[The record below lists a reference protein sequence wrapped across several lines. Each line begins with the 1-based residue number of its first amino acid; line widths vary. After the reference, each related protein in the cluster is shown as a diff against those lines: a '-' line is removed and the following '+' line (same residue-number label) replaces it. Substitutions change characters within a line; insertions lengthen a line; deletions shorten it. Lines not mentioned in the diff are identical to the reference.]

1 MRGGFGPSFFAAGAC
16 MGGAVARG
24 QGPGSAAIVP
34 CSLRCAR
41 DFKGMRALP
50 RPSPL
55 LLAAL
60 LPLAAA
66 RGCGLRFGAASSAL
80 CPAGPRGGP
89 PAPAGA
95 AAPRPRLRLRSR
107 LPSRLAGPCPGCA
120 PARAACPRPR
130 PAPPG
135 RRRPRPCALRAP
147 GGPSGFP
154 RRASSR
160 LRSTPWGRGARLS
173 GCRPRWPR
181 CVAFRPPA
189 WVCSAAGA
197 VVRLRAR
204 GWGSAGCGQRGTTAR
219 SRGRIC
225 NTSSPDFPYKY
236 GERL

>member
-1 MRGGFGPSFFAAGAC
+1 

-41 DFKGMRALP
+41 DLKGMRALP

-55 LLAAL
+55 LLAAP

-66 RGCGLRFGAASSAL
+66 RGCGLRCGAASSAL

-135 RRRPRPCALRAP
+135 RRRPRPCALRAS

-154 RRASSR
+154 RRAS
-160 LRSTPWGRGARLS
+160 LPPALPPRGARLS
-173 GCRPRWPR
+173 GFALVGRACSPRPAASCRPGA
-181 CVAFRPPA
+181 V
-189 WVCSAAGA
+189 A

-204 GWGSAGCGQRGTTAR
+204 GWGFRRLRVAGITAR
-219 SRGRIC
+219 RGRAAWNI
-225 NTSSPDFPYKY
+225 SAVISI
-236 GERL
+236 

>member
-1 MRGGFGPSFFAAGAC
+1 MRGASAPLFFVVGAC

-160 LRSTPWGRGARLS
+160 LRSAPWGRGGAALGLS
-173 GCRPRWPR
+173 PSLAAPGRAAPGRGFVLGLVRWCACGRGAGVPL
-181 CVAFRPPA
+181 AAASGGRPPA
-189 WVCSAAGA
+189 LAGGFSSDSDGRPAAP
-197 VVRLRAR
+197 
-204 GWGSAGCGQRGTTAR
+204 C
-219 SRGRIC
+219 
-225 NTSSPDFPYKY
+225 P
-236 GERL
+236 

>member
-1 MRGGFGPSFFAAGAC
+1 MRGFGPSFFAAGAC

-55 LLAAL
+55 LLAAP

-66 RGCGLRFGAASSAL
+66 RGCGLRCGAASSAL

-181 CVAFRPPA
+181 RGVPPQGVGSFWGWCGGA
-189 WVCSAAGA
+189 PAGA
-197 VVRLRAR
+197 GLGVPLAAASGDGRPQ
-204 GWGSAGCGQRGTTAR
+204 GAGGF
-219 SRGRIC
+219 SSDSDGRPAAPC
-225 NTSSPDFPYKY
+225 P
-236 GERL
+236 

>member
-1 MRGGFGPSFFAAGAC
+1 MVSVPAWLAS
-16 MGGAVARG
+16 VARG
-24 QGPGSAAIVP
+24 LSPGSAAIVP

-55 LLAAL
+55 LLAAP

-160 LRSTPWGRGARLS
+160 LRSAPRGRGARLS

-181 CVAFRPPA
+181 RGVPPRGVGSSCGGRGGAPAGAGLGVPLAAASGGRPPA
-189 WVCSAAGA
+189 LAG
-197 VVRLRAR
+197 
-204 GWGSAGCGQRGTTAR
+204 GQGH
-219 SRGRIC
+219 I
-225 NTSSPDFPYKY
+225 FPPFSI
-236 GERL
+236 